1 MTSHKTPQDDPQPD
15 ADVIEGVAVEKP
27 AAAKKARKNA
37 SKSAAGS
44 SQMGASSQQDGK
56 PRDDDISSKSASAKS
71 ESPKSESTE
80 KPARSRSR
88 SGGVIATGL
97 ASMALVI
104 VIGHAAFQY
113 QTDADDQSELQIRIA
128 DLEAALASSSAR
140 AAASQAQMAETTAR
154 LEAEKSELS
163 SRLDAFAASIPA
175 DQSVELSNLKAEFQT
190 RLASLEPAVEALTR
204 QMDGGAG
211 MSAAA
216 DVSDTKLVLTRTA
229 LSAVAAMTAEMASG
243 GRPERW
249 LEPLQSLSKA
259 GLDLGDLDELT
270 KVMTPPPP
278 DISDLVTQGEGLAK
292 QLRDGSG
299 VNESDGWWQAA
310 TGQLS
315 NFITLR
321 AAGGEPAAG
330 TTTLSEFEAALS
342 ARDLRSA
349 VMAAKMIEAA
359 DEDMMSAWDQWMRD
373 AQRRLVLDDRLVGLT
388 ANLLADLTE
397 LLQTDMSLSG
407 DASGGGGDS

>member
-1 MTSHKTPQDDPQPD
+1 MTSRKTPQDDPQPD

-56 PRDDDISSKSASAKS
+56 PRGDDISPKS
-71 ESPKSESTE
+71 ESPKSESAE
-80 KPARSRSR
+80 KPAPSRSR

-104 VIGHAAFQY
+104 AIGHAAFQY
-113 QTDADDQSELQIRIA
+113 QTDADDQSELQTRIA

-175 DQSVELSNLKAEFQT
+175 DQSVELSRLKAEFQT

-216 DVSDTKLVLTRTA
+216 DASHMKLVLTRTA
-229 LSAVAAMTAEMASG
+229 LSAVAAMTA
-243 GRPERW
+243 
-249 LEPLQSLSKA
+249 
-259 GLDLGDLDELT
+259 
-270 KVMTPPPP
+270 
-278 DISDLVTQGEGLAK
+278 
-292 QLRDGSG
+292 
-299 VNESDGWWQAA
+299 
-310 TGQLS
+310 
-315 NFITLR
+315 
-321 AAGGEPAAG
+321 
-330 TTTLSEFEAALS
+330 
-342 ARDLRSA
+342 
-349 VMAAKMIEAA
+349 
-359 DEDMMSAWDQWMRD
+359 
-373 AQRRLVLDDRLVGLT
+373 
-388 ANLLADLTE
+388 
-397 LLQTDMSLSG
+397 
-407 DASGGGGDS
+407 

>member
-1 MTSHKTPQDDPQPD
+1 MTSRKTPQNDSQQD

-27 AAAKKARKNA
+27 AAAKKARKKA
-37 SKSAAGS
+37 SKSAAKSSQAGS
-44 SQMGASSQQDGK
+44 SQAGSSPPSGSM
-56 PRDDDISSKSASAKS
+56 PRDDKAPPKSASADRL
-71 ESPKSESTE
+71 
-80 KPARSRSR
+80 AAGRSR
-88 SGGVIATGL
+88 SGGVVVTGL
-97 ASMALVI
+97 AIMALV
-104 VIGHAAFQY
+104 VAIGHAALQY
-113 QTDADDQSELQIRIA
+113 QTGAEDRGELQTRIA
-128 DLEAALASSSAR
+128 NLEADLASASAM

-163 SRLDAFAASIPA
+163 SRLDALAASIPA
-175 DQSVELSNLKAEFQT
+175 DQSADLSDLKAEFQT
-190 RLASLEPAVEALTR
+190 RLATLEPAVEALTQ
-204 QMDGGAG
+204 QMDGGAV
-211 MSAAA
+211 MSAPA
-216 DVSDTKLVLTRTA
+216 DISDTKLVLTRTA

-249 LEPLQSLSKA
+249 LETLQPLSKA

-270 KVMTPPPP
+270 KVMIPLP
-278 DISDLVTQGEGLAK
+278 SGSADLVVRGEDLAK
-292 QLRDGSG
+292 RLDNGSG
-299 VNESDGWWQAA
+299 ANESDGWWQAA

-330 TTTLSEFEAALS
+330 QTTLSEFEAALG
-342 ARDLRSA
+342 AGDLRSA
-349 VMAAKMIEAA
+349 VMAAKMIEAS
-359 DEDMMSAWDQWMRD
+359 DEGMRAALDQWMRD

-407 DASGGGGDS
+407 DANVGGDGS

>member
-1 MTSHKTPQDDPQPD
+1 MTSRKTPQDDPQPD

-56 PRDDDISSKSASAKS
+56 PRGDDISPKS
-71 ESPKSESTE
+71 ESPKSESAE
-80 KPARSRSR
+80 KPAPSRSR

-104 VIGHAAFQY
+104 AIGHAAFQY
-113 QTDADDQSELQIRIA
+113 QTDADDQSELQTRIA

-175 DQSVELSNLKAEFQT
+175 DQSVELSRLKAEFQT

-216 DVSDTKLVLTRTA
+216 DASHMKLVLTRTA

-292 QLRDGSG
+292 QLRDGAG
-299 VNESDGWWQAA
+299 VNDSDGWWQAA

-321 AAGGEPAAG
+321 AASGEPAAG

-388 ANLLADLTE
+388 ASLLADLTA
-397 LLQTDMSLSG
+397 LLQSNMSPSG
-407 DASGGGGDS
+407 DTSIGRGDS

>member
-1 MTSHKTPQDDPQPD
+1 MTSRKTPQNDSQQD

-27 AAAKKARKNA
+27 AAAKKARKKA
-37 SKSAAGS
+37 SKSAAKSSQAGS
-44 SQMGASSQQDGK
+44 SPPSDGM
-56 PRDDDISSKSASAKS
+56 PRDDKAPPKSASADRL
-71 ESPKSESTE
+71 
-80 KPARSRSR
+80 AAGRSR
-88 SGGVIATGL
+88 SGGVVVTGL
-97 ASMALVI
+97 AIMALV
-104 VIGHAAFQY
+104 VAIGHAALQY
-113 QTDADDQSELQIRIA
+113 QTGADDRVVLQTRIA
-128 DLEAALASSSAR
+128 NLEADLASASAM

-163 SRLDAFAASIPA
+163 SRLDALAASIPA
-175 DQSVELSNLKAEFQT
+175 DQSADLSDLKAEFQT
-190 RLASLEPAVEALTR
+190 RLATLEPAVEALTR
-204 QMDGGAG
+204 QMDGGAV
-211 MSAAA
+211 MSAPA
-216 DVSDTKLVLTRTA
+216 DISDTKLVLTRTA

-249 LEPLQSLSKA
+249 LETLQPLSKA

-270 KVMTPPPP
+270 KVMTPLP
-278 DISDLVTQGEGLAK
+278 SGSADLVVRGEDLAK
-292 QLRDGSG
+292 RLDNGSG

-330 TTTLSEFEAALS
+330 QTTLSEFEAALGVG
-342 ARDLRSA
+342 DLRSA
-349 VMAAKMIEAA
+349 VMAAKMIEAS
-359 DEDMMSAWDQWMRD
+359 DEGMRAALDQWMRD

-407 DASGGGGDS
+407 DASVGGGGS

>member
-1 MTSHKTPQDDPQPD
+1 MTSRKTPQNDSQQD

-27 AAAKKARKNA
+27 AAAKKARKKA
-37 SKSAAGS
+37 SKSAAKSSQAGS
-44 SQMGASSQQDGK
+44 SPPSDGM
-56 PRDDDISSKSASAKS
+56 PRDDKAPPKSASADRL
-71 ESPKSESTE
+71 
-80 KPARSRSR
+80 AAGRSR
-88 SGGVIATGL
+88 SGGVVATGL
-97 ASMALVI
+97 AIMALV
-104 VIGHAAFQY
+104 VAIGHAALQY
-113 QTDADDQSELQIRIA
+113 QTGAEDRGELQTRIA
-128 DLEAALASSSAR
+128 NLEADLASASAM

-163 SRLDAFAASIPA
+163 SRLDALAASIPA
-175 DQSVELSNLKAEFQT
+175 DQSADLSDLKAEFQT
-190 RLASLEPAVEALTR
+190 RLATLEPAVEALTR
-204 QMDGGAG
+204 QMDGGAV
-211 MSAAA
+211 MSAPA
-216 DVSDTKLVLTRTA
+216 DISDTKLVLTRTA

-249 LEPLQSLSKA
+249 LETLQPLSKA

-270 KVMTPPPP
+270 KVMTPLP
-278 DISDLVTQGEGLAK
+278 SGSADLVVRGEDLAK
-292 QLRDGSG
+292 RLDNGSG

-330 TTTLSEFEAALS
+330 QTTLSEFEAALGVG
-342 ARDLRSA
+342 DLRSA
-349 VMAAKMIEAA
+349 VMAAKMIEAS
-359 DEDMMSAWDQWMRD
+359 DEGMRAALDQWMRD

-407 DASGGGGDS
+407 DASVGGGGS

>member
-1 MTSHKTPQDDPQPD
+1 MTSRKTPQNDSQQD

-27 AAAKKARKNA
+27 AAAKKARKKA
-37 SKSAAGS
+37 SKSAAKSSQAGS
-44 SQMGASSQQDGK
+44 SPPSGSM
-56 PRDDDISSKSASAKS
+56 PRDDKAPPKSASADRL
-71 ESPKSESTE
+71 
-80 KPARSRSR
+80 AAGRSR
-88 SGGVIATGL
+88 SGGVVVTGL
-97 ASMALVI
+97 AIMALV
-104 VIGHAAFQY
+104 VAIGHAALQY
-113 QTDADDQSELQIRIA
+113 QTGADDRGELQTRIA
-128 DLEAALASSSAR
+128 NLEADLASASAM

-163 SRLDAFAASIPA
+163 SRLDALAASIPA
-175 DQSVELSNLKAEFQT
+175 DQSADLSDLKAEFQT
-190 RLASLEPAVEALTR
+190 RLATLEPAVEALTR
-204 QMDGGAG
+204 QMDGGAV
-211 MSAAA
+211 MSAPA
-216 DVSDTKLVLTRTA
+216 DISDTKLVLTRTA

-249 LEPLQSLSKA
+249 LETLQPLSKA

-270 KVMTPPPP
+270 KVMTPLP
-278 DISDLVTQGEGLAK
+278 SGSADLVVRGEDLAK
-292 QLRDGSG
+292 WLDNGSG
-299 VNESDGWWQAA
+299 ANESDGWWQAA

-330 TTTLSEFEAALS
+330 PTTLSEFEAALS
-342 ARDLRSA
+342 AGDLRSA
-349 VMAAKMIEAA
+349 VMAAKMIEVSG
-359 DEDMMSAWDQWMRD
+359 EDMRAALDQWMRD

-407 DASGGGGDS
+407 DANVGGDGS

>member
-1 MTSHKTPQDDPQPD
+1 MTSRKTPQDDSQQD

-27 AAAKKARKNA
+27 AAAKKARKKA
-37 SKSAAGS
+37 SKSAAKSSQAGS
-44 SQMGASSQQDGK
+44 SQAGPSSQSGSM
-56 PRDDDISSKSASAKS
+56 PRDDKAP
-71 ESPKSESTE
+71 PKSPS
-80 KPARSRSR
+80 ADRLAAGRSR
-88 SGGVIATGL
+88 SGGVVATGL
-97 ASMALVI
+97 ATMALV
-104 VIGHAAFQY
+104 VAIGHAALQY
-113 QTDADDQSELQIRIA
+113 QTGAEDRGELQTRIA
-128 DLEAALASSSAR
+128 NLEADLASASAM

-163 SRLDAFAASIPA
+163 SRLDALAASIPA
-175 DQSVELSNLKAEFQT
+175 DQSADLSDLKAEFQT
-190 RLASLEPAVEALTR
+190 RLATLEPAVEALTR
-204 QMDGGAG
+204 QMDGGAV
-211 MSAAA
+211 MSAPA
-216 DVSDTKLVLTRTA
+216 DISDTKLVLTRTA
-229 LSAVAAMTAEMASG
+229 LSAIAAMTAEMASG

-249 LEPLQSLSKA
+249 LETLQPLSKA

-270 KVMTPPPP
+270 KVMTPLP
-278 DISDLVTQGEGLAK
+278 SGSADLVVRGEDLAK
-292 QLRDGSG
+292 RLDNGSG

-330 TTTLSEFEAALS
+330 PTTLSEFEAALS
-342 ARDLRSA
+342 AGDLRSA
-349 VMAAKMIEAA
+349 IMAAKMIEVSG
-359 DEDMMSAWDQWMRD
+359 EDMRAALDQWMRD

-407 DASGGGGDS
+407 DANVGGDGS

>member
-1 MTSHKTPQDDPQPD
+1 MTSRKTPQNDSQQD

-27 AAAKKARKNA
+27 AAAKKARKKA
-37 SKSAAGS
+37 SKSAAKSSQAGS
-44 SQMGASSQQDGK
+44 SQAGSSQAGPSSQSGSM
-56 PRDDDISSKSASAKS
+56 PRDDKAPPKSASADRLAAGR
-71 ESPKSESTE
+71 SP
-80 KPARSRSR
+80 
-88 SGGVIATGL
+88 SGGVVVTGL
-97 ASMALVI
+97 AIMALV
-104 VIGHAAFQY
+104 VAIGHAALQY
-113 QTDADDQSELQIRIA
+113 QTGADDRGELQTRIA
-128 DLEAALASSSAR
+128 NLEADLASASAM

-163 SRLDAFAASIPA
+163 SRLDALAASIPA
-175 DQSVELSNLKAEFQT
+175 DQSADLSDLKAEFQT
-190 RLASLEPAVEALTR
+190 RLATLEPAVEALTQ
-204 QMDGGAG
+204 QMDGGAV
-211 MSAAA
+211 MSAPA
-216 DVSDTKLVLTRTA
+216 DISDTKLVLTRTA

-249 LEPLQSLSKA
+249 LETLQPLSKA

-270 KVMTPPPP
+270 KVMTPLP
-278 DISDLVTQGEGLAK
+278 SGSADLVVRGEDLAK
-292 QLRDGSG
+292 RLDNGSG
-299 VNESDGWWQAA
+299 ANESDGWWQAA

-330 TTTLSEFEAALS
+330 PTTLSEFEAALS
-342 ARDLRSA
+342 AGDLRSA
-349 VMAAKMIEAA
+349 VMAAKMIEVSG
-359 DEDMMSAWDQWMRD
+359 EDMRAALDQWMRD

-407 DASGGGGDS
+407 DANVGGGGS